1 MFSKHRH
8 LEQEEVVAAAV
19 GVAFDTGLHAV
30 SPASVAARLAVPERA
45 VAAMWPDAEALVA
58 VTFSRIVAAELAE
71 VKRVVL
77 GNPTPVKQLLVLLET
92 LAEPVRLDVDAV
104 WLESW
109 SLGRRNAALG
119 AAVRSEEA
127 AWHTFVAAVVRRG
140 VKSGDFVEVDPD
152 EVAAHLLA
160 IDRRR
165 QRLLARRLP
174 QRPRPPEAAPRHR
187 ADPSRPRP
195 VRAAARPARGRV
207 RAAQRRLIPP
217 GQAGRVLSR
226 FFDLLAGL
234 QAR

>member
-8 LEQEEVVAAAV
+8 LEQEEVVVAAV

-30 SPASVAARLAVPERA
+30 SPASVAARLAVSERA

-58 VTFSRIVAAELAE
+58 VTFSRIVSAELAE

-92 LAEPVRLDVDAV
+92 LAAPVRLDVDAV

-109 SLGRRNAALG
+109 SLGRRNEALG
-119 AAVRSEEA
+119 ATVRSEEA

-160 IDRRR
+160 TIDGVNAYSLVGYRSDLD
-165 QRLLARRLP
+165 RLKLLHATARTHLGP
-174 QRPRPPEAAPRHR
+174 ALFEPRPGPLVAASAPHS
-187 ADPSRPRP
+187 AD
-195 VRAAARPARGRV
+195 
-207 RAAQRRLIPP
+207 
-217 GQAGRVLSR
+217 
-226 FFDLLAGL
+226 
-234 QAR
+234 